1 MGNGQNNKGED
12 ICCVCC
18 TIEDSSNTA
27 FKIKLYKLFNC
38 LKEIYKL
45 FENHEIL
52 KLDKLFLINAD
63 NIPYLISI
71 FSEIE
76 EKNWNI
82 NNINIENKNIEDEFK
97 KIQIINELEDCK
109 TCKNGFIIV
118 NEKFMELIK
127 KENVYNNKS
136 IMIDVDKNKNN
147 NSIMLKDDDT
157 IKFERSQNSFVYNFI
172 IDNTEINQYQTRIY
186 PNNNNN

>member
-1 MGNGQNNKGED
+1 MGNGQNNKGGD
-12 ICCVCC
+12 ICCGCR
-18 TIEDSSNTA
+18 TIEDNSNE
-27 FKIKLYKLFNC
+27 KLK
-38 LKEIYKL
+38 KKL
-45 FENHEIL
+45 FELFKKIKEMNELFKDHNII

-157 IKFERSQNSFVYNFI
+157 IKFERSQNCFVYNFI
-172 IDNTEINQYQTRIY
+172 TEIRQYQTRIY